1 MSRSWPAR
9 TWTRSLGEPGG
20 PSRLGELYRRLVRDS
35 PLHWLGPACGV
46 MHMATGAVLNAC
58 WDLAARRAGQP
69 LWLLLA
75 GLSPEEIIGLVDFRY
90 LSDALT
96 PDEALGLLER
106 GVPGRAERIAALRRD
121 GYPAYS
127 TAPGWL
133 GYSDQRLAALCAE
146 AVEEGFTQVKLKV
159 GAALEDDKRRC
170 AIAREV
176 LGDDIGMAI
185 DANQVWDVP
194 TAIGW
199 IRELAPFRPA
209 WVEEPTAPEDV
220 LGAAAIRRGVAPV
233 KVATGEHVANPV
245 MFKQLLQAD
254 AIDIMQIDACR
265 VAGVN
270 ENIANLLLAAKF
282 GVPVCPH
289 AGGVGLC
296 EIVQH
301 LSMFD
306 YVALSGTTQGR
317 RIEWI
322 DHLHEHFAA
331 PAVVS
336 RGRYRAPEIPGR
348 VHRDAARGPGR
359 VLLPVWP
366 GLAVFITGRPVIA
379 PGLAGLRRRA
389 HRRAVRAG
397 QRRGG
402 HRHAPGGLG
411 CGDPR
416 LRHRAA
422 LRGGAVRA
430 ADRRFPGRASARR
443 VRRVHQ
449 GRAAAGAHD
458 RSRLRGRSR
467 TVLQHPRAEPG
478 PRLQRGRRA
487 AVAGRQ
493 PAAAAA
499 GPGGHRAH
507 PRPGRPYGRGAGR
520 RLSRPGPAARGR
532 HGRGDRGRGQL
543 RVAGRMV
550 RRALRP
556 GLRAGGRAVHAAG
569 RLRGGSLFPL
579 CRSRGVAVLA
589 GGVFNSGI
597 LADPADGA
605 YYDYALAAPGLL
617 ARARRIAE
625 VCAGY
630 DVPIAAAALRYVL
643 RHPAVT
649 AAVVGVRTP
658 DQIRADAAYPGW
670 PIPDALWA
678 DLASL

>member
-1 MSRSWPAR
+1 MTKIIGFDTYDVRFPTSRSLAGSDAMNPAPDYSAAYVVIR
-9 TWTRSLGEPGG
+9 TDAEHLAGHGYSFTIGRGNEVQLAAIRVLEPFLAGQDLDEVLGEPGG

-35 PLHWLGPACGV
+35 PLHWLGPSCGV

-75 GLSPEEIIGLVDFRY
+75 GLTPDEIIGLIDFRY

-96 PDEALGLLER
+96 PDEAIGLLER
-106 GVPGRAERIAALRRD
+106 GAAGRAERVAALRRD

-176 LGDDIGMAI
+176 LGDDTGMAI

-245 MFKQLLQAD
+245 MFKQLLQAG

-322 DHLHEHFAA
+322 DHLHEHFAV
-331 PAVVS
+331 PAVVTQ
-336 RGRYRAPEIPGR
+336 GRYRAPE
-348 VHRDAARGPGR
+348 
-359 VLLPVWP
+359 
-366 GLAVFITGRPVIA
+366 A
-379 PGLAGLRRRA
+379 PGASTEML
-389 HRRAVRAG
+389 
-397 QRRGG
+397 
-402 HRHAPGGLG
+402 PE
-411 CGDPR
+411 
-416 LRHRAA
+416 A
-422 LRGGAVRA
+422 LVE
-430 ADRRFPGRASARR
+430 FSYPS
-443 VRRVHQ
+443 
-449 GRAAAGAHD
+449 
-458 RSRLRGRSR
+458 
-467 TVLQHPRAEPG
+467 G
-478 PRLQRGRRA
+478 PAWRYSS
-487 AVAGRQ
+487 
-493 PAAAAA
+493 PA
-499 GPGGHRAH
+499 GP
-507 PRPGRPYGRGAGR
+507 
-520 RLSRPGPAARGR
+520 
-532 HGRGDRGRGQL
+532 
-543 RVAGRMV
+543 
-550 RRALRP
+550 
-556 GLRAGGRAVHAAG
+556 
-569 RLRGGSLFPL
+569 
-579 CRSRGVAVLA
+579 
-589 GGVFNSGI
+589 
-597 LADPADGA
+597 
-605 YYDYALAAPGLL
+605 
-617 ARARRIAE
+617 
-625 VCAGY
+625 
-630 DVPIAAAALRYVL
+630 
-643 RHPAVT
+643 
-649 AAVVGVRTP
+649 
-658 DQIRADAAYPGW
+658 
-670 PIPDALWA
+670 
-678 DLASL
+678 